1 MNLVYQYYLP
11 YPGEIGKPD
20 WVEIGKKSAE
30 KYSKEIGAEYIY
42 SEEKYMNSVL
52 NVFESFRLFFDESF
66 DCYDKILLLDIDTI
80 VNTKDNI
87 FDIEIEDV
95 GMVHELGVYNRSAV
109 PGASFT
115 PKFWDNYFN
124 NPHTGIS
131 SYAKKFLDEKFKWKK
146 SKLHPNEKFA
156 LYNGGVQVW
165 SKEGRIKARS
175 LFDSKKHDH
184 FHKETGKGET
194 AYLNMMLFHHGF
206 KITEL
211 ENDWNRLNFQWS
223 ENNHFGKITHFNDI
237 KKDKMYNHGK

>member
-109 PGASFT
+109 PGA
-115 PKFWDNYFN
+115 
-124 NPHTGIS
+124 
-131 SYAKKFLDEKFKWKK
+131 
-146 SKLHPNEKFA
+146 

-211 ENDWNRLNFQWS
+211 ESDWNRLNFQWS